1 MAVTAAQVRSL
12 AESRPPT
19 LGAGRLICI
28 DGPAG
33 SGKTTLASGISA
45 PTVHMDDLFQGW
57 AGLDGMDGLDGV
69 ESVDRAVLGIL
80 TPLAEGRPGRYRRWD
95 WAADRPAEEHVV
107 DPGPLLVLEGVASG
121 NRAWSG
127 LCTALVFL
135 DSDPATRLTRGMA
148 RDGER
153 MRERWEKWMVDE
165 QTVFDRESTRARAD
179 LVVTT

>member
-1 MAVTAAQVRSL
+1 MAAAAAQVRSL
-12 AESRPPT
+12 AESCPPT
-19 LGAGRLICI
+19 FGAGRLICI

-57 AGLDGMDGLDGV
+57 AGLDDV
-69 ESVDRAVLGIL
+69 ARAVLGIL
-80 TPLAEGRPGRYRRWD
+80 TPLAEGRAGRYRRWD

-127 LCTALVFL
+127 LCTLLVFL
-135 DSDPATRLTRGMA
+135 DSDPVTRLTRGMA
-148 RDGER
+148 RDGEE
-153 MRERWEKWMVDE
+153 MRERWEQWMVDE
-165 QTVFDRESTRARAD
+165 QTVFDRETTRARAD
-179 LVVTT
+179 LVITT